1 MIRLALMGAPAS
13 GKGTQASRIVEK
25 YSIPHIS
32 TGDILRGEIAKGSEV
47 GKEVQAVLA
56 SGALVSDELMIK
68 IIQNRLAESDCQ
80 KGFILDG
87 FPRTIVQAEKLGQL
101 VELDKVIYINTPD
114 EVILS
119 RITARENCPKCGAI
133 YNKTLLPSKVKGM
146 CDHCEGTALVQREDD
161 TREAGIKRLKTFHS
175 QSAPLVDYYSN
186 KGILTEV
193 DGTFDVDD
201 VADKINKALDS

>member
-13 GKGTQASRIVEK
+13 GKGTQAHRIVEK
-25 YSIPHIS
+25 YGIPHIS
-32 TGDILRGEIAKGSEV
+32 TGDILRAEIAKESEV
-47 GKEVQAVLA
+47 GNEVKAVIA
-56 SGALVSDELMIK
+56 SGALVSDDLMIK
-68 IIQNRLAESDCQ
+68 IIKSRLSEPDCN

-87 FPRTIVQAEKLGQL
+87 FPRTIVQADKLAQL

-133 YNKTLLPSKVKGM
+133 YNKTILPSKEEGL
-146 CDHCEGTALVQREDD
+146 CDHCHVDLVQREDD

-175 QSAPLVDYYSN
+175 QSEPLVNYYIE
-186 KGILTEV
+186 KGKLTEV
-193 DGTFDVDD
+193 DGTFDVEE
-201 VADKINKALDS
+201 VEAKINLALEG